1 MVQRIIKVPKH
12 GGPDGQGLPPEV
24 ITELMEIIKNDLF
37 NDEQIKQAFDLCLS
51 ASTQEQWNNTYRPQ
65 LLDFL
70 QKNVII

>member
-1 MVQRIIKVPKH
+1 MVQRIIKVPTH

-24 ITELMEIIKNDLF
+24 ITELMDIIKNDLF
-37 NDEQIKQAFDLCLS
+37 DDEQIKQAFDLCLS